1 MVSKPI
7 EAESFYFKFLSSGRK
22 SRCELYWFL
31 SALLP
36 PADKMVAAGIAIA
49 IEPEHKYKNTKM
61 QKYTN
66 TKMQK
71 YRNTS
76 LQGLR
81 CVIDE
86 LQCNWTRCSKTLFPS
101 QPICLSSAGD
111 DVDEPILHIL
121 NVSLDREVNQLL
133 H

>member
-49 IEPEHKYKNTKM
+49 VQPEHKYKNAKI

-66 TKMQK
+66 AKIQK
-71 YRNTS
+71 Y
-76 LQGLR
+76 
-81 CVIDE
+81 
-86 LQCNWTRCSKTLFPS
+86 K
-101 QPICLSSAGD
+101 SAG
-111 DVDEPILHIL
+111 VKMCH
-121 NVSLDREVNQLL
+121 R
-133 H
+133 